1 MENFSN
7 YTNTNVKFLR
17 EQKDIPQSKLAMD
30 LNIDQSTL
38 AKWEN
43 NTRQITLEWAIK
55 LAEYFNIFIGDFI
68 SKDLRINE
76 KTSQNKYSNKIK
88 ELETTT
94 GVKVSYSSDKE
105 LTEEDYVAINQL
117 VLNEMKNQNKIDNKE
132 IDT

>member
-17 EQKDIPQSKLAMD
+17 EQKDIPQSKLATD

-55 LAEYFNIFIGDFI
+55 LAEYFNIFVGDFI

-76 KTSQNKYSNKIK
+76 KNSQNKYSNKIK

-117 VLNEMKNQNKIDNKE
+117 VLNELKAQEEDKK
-132 IDT
+132 

>member
-55 LAEYFNIFIGDFI
+55 LAEYFHIFVGDFI

-76 KTSQNKYSNKIK
+76 RNAKNNQNKYSDKIK
-88 ELETTT
+88 ELETKT

-105 LTEEDYVAINQL
+105 LTEEDYLAIKQL
-117 VLNEMKNQNKIDNKE
+117 ILDE
-132 IDT
+132 IKLQEEDKK